1 MKSEK
6 TYNGLTLEYYNELGN
21 ITFYIEGTHDINED
35 YYNLAVNA
43 REDGKGNVVVET
55 TDNYGYDYDNVV
67 RTAIVKLSHY
77 NILFDEPIL
86 SPKKAQDL
94 LYSVRKD
101 LDTLIALG
109 ESYAHFQSA
118 QATHKYLKKA
128 KNALKGLS

>member
-1 MKSEK
+1 
-6 TYNGLTLEYYNELGN
+6 
-21 ITFYIEGTHDINED
+21 
-35 YYNLAVNA
+35 
-43 REDGKGNVVVET
+43 
-55 TDNYGYDYDNVV
+55 V

-77 NILFDEPIL
+77 NILFDEPSL

>member
-6 TYNGLTLEYYNELGN
+6 TYCGLTLESYNQGDY
-21 ITFYIEGTHDINED
+21 ITLYVSGTHDINED
-35 YYNLAVNA
+35 YYNVVVNA
-43 REDGKGNVVVET
+43 EEDGKGNVVVET
-55 TDNYGYDYDNVV
+55 TDNHGYEYDNVV
-67 RTAIVKLSHY
+67 RTAIVQLSHY
-77 NILFDEPIL
+77 NILFDEPNI

-101 LDTLIALG
+101 LDRLIALG

-128 KNALKGLS
+128 KKNLEGLN

>member
-6 TYNGLTLEYYNELGN
+6 TYNGLTLEYYNEVGN
-21 ITFYIEGTHDINED
+21 ITFYIEGNHDINED
-35 YYNLAVNA
+35 YYNVSINA

-55 TDNYGYDYDNVV
+55 TDEHGYNYDNVI
-67 RTAIVKLSHY
+67 RTAILKLSHY